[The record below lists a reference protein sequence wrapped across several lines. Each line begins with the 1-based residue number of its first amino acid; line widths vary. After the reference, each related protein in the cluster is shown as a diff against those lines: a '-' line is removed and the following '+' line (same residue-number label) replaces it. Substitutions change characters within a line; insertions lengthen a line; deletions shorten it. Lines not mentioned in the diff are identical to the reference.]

1 MPIKSKKNIQTA
13 WEQSTVPVEPSPTF
27 TPPSGTNQP
36 APLPT
41 PVSAGK
47 VWMAVAVVGILGA
60 SALGFQNFSLNQQ
73 VSKAKS
79 DLAAANKT
87 IAQYKADPNFEA
99 KQEVASLV
107 EKVGQLITLPSD
119 EQPTIAT
126 VTDLDALKDQPF
138 FANAAVGDK
147 VLIYTNA
154 SKAILYRPSDNKI
167 IEKAPLQVD
176 SGKPV
181 NSAQADAPAGKVA
194 GDSTTKTTTT
204 KTPTTKT
211 QTTTKKATTTKTPA
225 NTTDSTDTTTGN

>member
-1 MPIKSKKNIQTA
+1 MPIKSKKNIQSA
-13 WEQSTVPVEPSPTF
+13 WEQSTVPVEPAPTF
-27 TPPSGTNQP
+27 TPPSGTHQP
-36 APLPT
+36 DPLPT
-41 PVSAGK
+41 AAKAGK
-47 VWMAVAVVGILGA
+47 VWMTVAIIGVLGA
-60 SALGFQNFSLNQQ
+60 GALGVQNFALNQQ
-73 VSKAKS
+73 VSKAKK

-87 IAQYKADPNFEA
+87 LAQYKADPNFEA

-138 FANAAVGDK
+138 FTNAAVGDK

-154 SKAILYRPSDNKI
+154 SKAILYRPSENKI

-181 NSAQADAPAGKVA
+181 NSAEADAPTGKVA
-194 GDSTTKTTTT
+194 GESTTKTTTT
-204 KTPTTKT
+204 KTPTT
-211 QTTTKKATTTKTPA
+211 TKKATTTTKTTT
-225 NTTDSTDTTTGN
+225 NTKDSIDSSDTTTGN